1 MATTVLVSS
10 TRSVDALA
18 DLPEVRAVR
27 FVPTEIPE
35 TRMPDNAVLITP
47 RVAGSTFGDEDRAWR
62 VAREQ
67 IIPHLAGRT
76 PANLVG

>member
-1 MATTVLVSS
+1 
-10 TRSVDALA
+10 
-18 DLPEVRAVR
+18 
-27 FVPTEIPE
+27 
-35 TRMPDNAVLITP
+35 VLITP

-67 IIPHLAGRT
+67 IIAHLAGRT